1 MEIITNPIE
10 VAEVAEVVLS
20 PLLTFLDYGGVA
32 VFALSGALIAAREK
46 QTFVT
51 MAFFALITGVG
62 GGTIRDVIIGIP
74 AFWIHDPWIALICL
88 GVATV
93 TWFTPSRWWEGKLL
107 EFTDGA
113 GLTGYAAIGTA
124 KALSYGVTPVAAML
138 LGVITGCAG
147 GIIRD
152 IVAGRPSILMKPEL
166 YVTAAALAAALCA
179 GGLLLGLPKPLTYT
193 VATLSGFALR
203 AAAIRFGLSIP
214 SYVRDGDKPAAS

>member
-1 MEIITNPIE
+1 M
-10 VAEVAEVVLS
+10 VLT
-20 PLLTFLDYGGVA
+20 PLLGFLDLAGVA
-32 VFALSGALIAAREK
+32 IFALSGALIAAREK

-62 GGTIRDVIIGIP
+62 GGTIRDVMIGIP
-74 AFWIHDPWIALICL
+74 AFWVNDPWIAPICL
-88 GVATV
+88 GVATL
-93 TWFTPSRWWEGKLL
+93 TWFTPSKWWDGKLL
-107 EFTDGA
+107 EFADGA

-124 KALSYGVTPVAAML
+124 KALSYGVSPVPAML
-138 LGVITGCAG
+138 LGIITGVAG

-179 GGLLLGLPKPLTYT
+179 GGIMLELPKWITYS

-214 SYVRDGDKPAAS
+214 SYVRDGSKPAAP